1 MKDNH
6 LISLFESYKSIIDF
20 LIIILSVLYFYFF
33 YYLFFQDNQLT
44 HTIIDKIVLF
54 ISKTGIFNNRF
65 SIPFSIFFITTVFT
79 LAEKGNKKNEIKKEN
94 AIILTLL
101 GAVFFVANILIL
113 NYIDNFILF
122 AFIYI
127 ASLLFYMRGLSLF
140 KRIFNRNI
148 LKDRFNKKNKIF
160 PQETEIIENDMS
172 VNIPFKFISAYKY
185 VKKEFIPTYTDGYV
199 NLIAPSRSTIIM
211 GKPGSGKS
219 YSFNEEFLKQHIQ
232 KGFAFINYDFK
243 FPTLSKIAYNYI
255 DLYGEVYEKMY
266 GKPVIFGTICIDDP
280 RYSSRCNCISN
291 KIITKISDAEDA
303 VMTIFKNLDKKNSDK
318 EDFFKLSAMS
328 ITKAVLWFLKIYK
341 DGKYLSLPHLIEFIQ
356 QKDQDILPI
365 LADYPELF
373 YSVSAFSDALEKEAY
388 DQLSGQTASAR
399 IPLGR
404 LATPELFYVAT
415 DPDNTGIDLQ
425 VNKKSNVTFL
435 NIANHPRTQQTN
447 SPALGLYLS
456 QAAKLINVHT
466 DDVVGGT
473 VPCNYHVD
481 ELPTTFINNLKELI
495 ATARSN
501 NICPT
506 LAFQDY
512 SQLVL
517 EYGKETA
524 DNIFNTVDNILS
536 GKVAIDTA
544 EKISK
549 MAGNAQ
555 FEQQSVS
562 ISKEGSKSFNTTS
575 QAIIPASDIASF
587 SQGEFTG
594 IVSDTFGQQIEKKVF
609 RGFIS
614 PDKSDQTKKDLPMI
628 NPNLTKEDLSANMK
642 SIQDEVKLIIKE
654 ELKRIND
661 KKIAESEADSEN
673 QEEFVEVFPPPELEI
688 EQKVPVLKNNTD
700 EMHNNFSDSS
710 TQAVDYSSKEQEN
723 NEEDLNDFSFMQENI
738 EAAISKLDINT
749 ETETTNEQSQSANKE
764 ETGQETQ
771 NTNQTFDE
779 DQEEDYGEQSDF
791 GEI

>member
-6 LISLFESYKSIIDF
+6 LVSLFESYKSIKDF
-20 LIIILSVLYFYFF
+20 LVIILTIFYFYFF
-33 YYLFFQDNQLT
+33 FYLFFQEHNLNYYYFDRIL
-44 HTIIDKIVLF
+44 LF
-54 ISKTGIFNNRF
+54 FSKLGIFSNHYL
-65 SIPFSIFFITTVFT
+65 IPSFIFFVTSVFS
-79 LAEKGNKKNEIKKEN
+79 LAEKGNKKKEVTKDQ
-94 AIILTLL
+94 AITYSTI
-101 GAVFFVANILIL
+101 GAVFFISNIIFID
-113 NYIDNFILF
+113 YIESFILF
-122 AFIYI
+122 GLTYSL
-127 ASLLFYMRGLSLF
+127 SLLCYMRGLSLF
-140 KRIFNRNI
+140 RRLFNRNI
-148 LKDRFNKKNKIF
+148 LKDRFNKRNKIF
-160 PQETEIIENDMS
+160 PQETRLIENDMS
-172 VNIPFKFISAYKY
+172 VNIPFKFVSDYKE
-185 VKKEFIPTYTDGYV
+185 VEKKMTPVFTQGFI
-199 NLIAPSRSTIIM
+199 NLIAPARSTIII

-219 YSFNEEFLKQHIQ
+219 YSFNEEFLKQHIK

-243 FPTLSKIAYNYI
+243 FPTLSTIAYNYI
-255 DLYGEVYEKMY
+255 DVYGSIYEKMY
-266 GKPVIFGTICIDDP
+266 GKPVVFGTICIDDP

-303 VMTIFKNLDKKNSDK
+303 VMTIFKNLDKKNADK

-356 QKDQDILPI
+356 NKDDEILPI

-399 IPLGR
+399 IPLGK

-425 VNKKSNVTFL
+425 VNKRNNVTFL

-456 QAAKLINVHT
+456 QVAKLINVHT
-466 DDVVGGT
+466 DDVEGGT
-473 VPCNYHVD
+473 VPCNYHID

-517 EYGKETA
+517 EYGKEAA

-562 ISKEGSKSFNTTS
+562 ISKEGSKTFNTTS

-594 IVSDTFGQQIEKKVF
+594 IVSDTFKQQIVLKVF

-614 PDKSDQTKKDLPMI
+614 LDKSDQTKKKLPMI
-628 NPNLTKEDLSANMK
+628 NPNLTQEDLKDNMK
-642 SIQDEVKLIIKE
+642 SIQEDIKGIIKE
-654 ELKRIND
+654 ELLRINL
-661 KKIAESEADSEN
+661 KKQKENEAEEHDQEIITLEEEIFPPTELEMEQIVSLIEKTTIEIKNDSEQAN
-673 QEEFVEVFPPPELEI
+673 Q
-688 EQKVPVLKNNTD
+688 
-700 EMHNNFSDSS
+700 
-710 TQAVDYSSKEQEN
+710 
-723 NEEDLNDFSFMQENI
+723 DLNDFNFIEQERKEHLNNVNL
-738 EAAISKLDINT
+738 AISKLELEDT
-749 ETETTNEQSQSANKE
+749 EEDLEQE
-764 ETGQETQ
+764 
-771 NTNQTFDE
+771 
-779 DQEEDYGEQSDF
+779 QEEDSNE
-791 GEI
+791 